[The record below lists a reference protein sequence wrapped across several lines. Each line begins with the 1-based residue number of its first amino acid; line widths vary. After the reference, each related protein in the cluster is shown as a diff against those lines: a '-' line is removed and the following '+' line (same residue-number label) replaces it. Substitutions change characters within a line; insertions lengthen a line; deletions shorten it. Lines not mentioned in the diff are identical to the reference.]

1 MKLITINVEDEE
13 HTAIKLAA
21 TKAGL
26 SIKNYLLN
34 RSESIEPKLSPVR
47 QAQQDYESNKFRY
60 ATNSPTFAPST
71 PRLKIGKVFLCKHG
85 FDPRFCKYAKP
96 GKPCK

>member
-26 SIKNYLLN
+26 SIKDYLLGKHDKSVVIFHTPDKALSAAPEWSGPLF
-34 RSESIEPKLSPVR
+34 RDKKKSKLWLSMISSELSG
-47 QAQQDYESNKFRY
+47 
-60 ATNSPTFAPST
+60 
-71 PRLKIGKVFLCKHG
+71 RLT
-85 FDPRFCKYAKP
+85 Y
-96 GKPCK
+96 